1 MSKQTTSSVT
11 KRYIYILVGVLLLGI
26 VSQIFYKRFD
36 LTQDKRYTLSEIT
49 VQMLDTIS
57 SPIEIEVL
65 LSGKSTSEF
74 RRLQQETH
82 QILEEFSSINR
93 NIQFRFIDPTELDV
107 RADLHEKI
115 RSFQIRPAQVQ
126 IKQDGKT
133 QTEIVYPYAFATYEG
148 RSVSIPLLKNI
159 MGASSVERIHNSVQ
173 NLEYSFVDSFN
184 KLLLPKHKRVAFLK
198 GNNEI
203 EDRFLAD
210 FLITL
215 KEYYFIAPFTLHAPE
230 EPSEILNELNTYDLL
245 VVAGPKKV
253 FSDTHKYLID
263 QYLMQGGNILWLG
276 SMNTQTQHPETDET
290 YIIASDLQITDML
303 FKYGVRINANV
314 VKDLYSAP
322 IVIASGQERDSQYD
336 RYPWFFYPLVE
347 SESTHPI
354 TTNIEAIKFEY
365 ASSIDT
371 LPNQTKKTIL
381 LATSP
386 LSKSH
391 GLPYPVD
398 LNKEITE
405 SLEIINE
412 GPNQANFG
420 YKPMALAVLL
430 EGPIESAYHNR
441 IKPIKWK
448 NWKDIS
454 ETQDGKLLVVSDESI
469 IKNQMDGERPLELGF
484 DKWTNSYYGNKE
496 FLLNSVN
503 YMLDDNG
510 LIALRSKTIVIPFLD
525 SQRSI
530 EQRRMWQY
538 INLLIPLVTLSIFGI
553 LISFARKRKYVRE

>member
-1 MSKQTTSSVT
+1 MSKQTTSS
-11 KRYIYILVGVLLLGI
+11 KANRYIYILIGILFLGI
-26 VSQIFYKRFD
+26 LSQMFYKRFD
-36 LTQDKRYTLSEIT
+36 LTQDKRYTLSDIT

-57 SPIEIEVL
+57 LPLEIEVL
-65 LSGKSTSEF
+65 LSGESTSEF
-74 RRLQQETH
+74 RRLQQETY
-82 QILEEFSSINR
+82 QILEEISSINK
-93 NIQFRFIDPTELDV
+93 NIQFRFIDPKELDV

-115 RSFQIRPAQVQ
+115 RSLQIRPAQVQ

-133 QTEIVYPYAFATYEG
+133 QTEIVYPYAFATYKDK
-148 RSVSIPLLKNI
+148 SVAIPLLKNV

-184 KLLLPKHKRVAFLK
+184 KLLRPKNKRIAFLK
-198 GNNEI
+198 GDGEV

-215 KEYYFIAPFTLHAPE
+215 KEYYFIAPFTLHTPE
-230 EPSEILNELNTYDLL
+230 EPTEILTELNTYDLL

-253 FSDTHKYLID
+253 FSDIHKYILD

-322 IVIASGQERDSQYD
+322 IVIASGHERDSQYD

-347 SESTHPI
+347 GESTHSI

-371 LPNQTKKTIL
+371 LPNPTRKTIL

-386 LSKSH
+386 LSKFH
-391 GLPYPVD
+391 GLPYPIN
-398 LNKEITE
+398 LNKEISE
-405 SLEIINE
+405 NLEIINE
-412 GPNQANFG
+412 GPSQANFG

-441 IKPIKWK
+441 IKPI
-448 NWKDIS
+448 NWTEDIS
-454 ETQDGKLLVVSDESI
+454 KTQEGKLLVISDESV

-510 LIALRSKTIVIPFLD
+510 LIDLRNKTIVIPFLD
-525 SQRSI
+525 AQRSI

-538 INLLIPLVTLSIFGI
+538 INLLIPIVALSIFGM
-553 LISFARKRKYVRE
+553 LISFIRRRKYIHK

>member
-1 MSKQTTSSVT
+1 MSKQTPSLHTN
-11 KRYIYILVGVLLLGI
+11 RYIYILVGIVLLGI
-26 VSQIFYKRFD
+26 LSQMFYKRFD
-36 LTQDKRYTLSEIT
+36 LTQDKRYTLSDVT
-49 VQMLDTIS
+49 VQLLDTIS
-57 SPIEIEVL
+57 SPLEIEVL
-65 LSGKSTSEF
+65 LSGESTSEF
-74 RRLQQETH
+74 RRLQQETS
-82 QILEEFSSINR
+82 QILEEFASINK
-93 NIQFRFIDPTELDV
+93 NIQFRLVHPKELDV
-107 RADLHEKI
+107 RTDLHEKI
-115 RSFQIRPAQVQ
+115 NNFQVRPAQIQ

-133 QTEIVYPYAFATYEG
+133 QTEIVYPYAFATYNEK
-148 RSVSIPLLKNI
+148 SVAIPLLKNV
-159 MGASSVERIHNSVQ
+159 MGASSEERIHNSVQ

-184 KLLLPKHKRVAFLK
+184 KLLRPKHKRIAFLK
-198 GNNEI
+198 GDGEI

-230 EPSEILNELNTYDLL
+230 EPTEILTELNTYDLL
-245 VVAGPKKV
+245 VVAGAKQV
-253 FSDTHKYLID
+253 FSDVHKHLID

-276 SMNTQTQHPETDET
+276 SMNTQTQHPETDQT
-290 YIIASDLQITDML
+290 YIIATDLQITDML

-347 SESTHPI
+347 GESSHSI
-354 TTNIEAIKFEY
+354 TTNIEAVKFEY

-371 LPNQTKKTIL
+371 LPNRTKKTIL

-391 GLPYPVD
+391 GLPYPID
-398 LNKEITE
+398 LNKEISE

-412 GPNQANFG
+412 GPNQADFAN
-420 YKPMALAVLL
+420 KPMALAVLL

-441 IKPIKWK
+441 IKPVKWK
-448 NWKDIS
+448 DWKEIA
-454 ETQDGKLLVVSDESI
+454 ETKEGKLLVISDESI

-484 DKWTNSYYGNKE
+484 DKWTNSFYGNKE

-510 LIALRSKTIVIPFLD
+510 LIALRNKTIVIPFLD

-538 INLLIPLVTLSIFGI
+538 INLLIPLAALSVFGI
-553 LISFARKRKYVRE
+553 LISFIRKRKYIR